1 MPLNLEEARRALS
14 RLRKRRP
21 KHVRVFSNHLMAWFF
36 EPTTDPNVE
45 YEIILRYDGKEL
57 TVAKVQVVR
66 IEPVALTTITKFWK
80 GNPIIEGL
88 IERVRNTLELPP
100 RTAL

>member
-1 MPLNLEEARRALS
+1 MPLTLEKARRVLPRS
-14 RLRKRRP
+14 GIRRS
-21 KHVRVFSNHLMAWFF
+21 KHIRVFNNYLMAWFF

-57 TVAKVQVVR
+57 TPVKVQLVR
-66 IEPVALTTITKFWK
+66 IEPLALTTITKFWK

-88 IERVRNTLELPP
+88 IEHIRHTLEL
-100 RTAL
+100 A